1 MGADFL
7 FVSDVPF
14 FVVFVFRE
22 IDVQLVFSSS
32 HRVWVVG
39 RGGRAWW
46 SGVGGRALV
55 VGHNYII

>member
-7 FVSDVPF
+7 FVSGVPF

-39 RGGRAWW
+39 RGGRA
-46 SGVGGRALV
+46 LV